1 MTDYEALGI
10 VLDLAL
16 QNSLDDS
23 DEMQEEFRKQQEAI
37 DRIALLLD
45 TWYEENTTP

>member
-1 MTDYEALGI
+1 MTDYEALEI

-16 QNSLDDS
+16 QRTILT
-23 DEMQEEFRKQQEAI
+23 EFFMPEEFRKQQEAV

-45 TWYEENTTP
+45 TWYEDNITP